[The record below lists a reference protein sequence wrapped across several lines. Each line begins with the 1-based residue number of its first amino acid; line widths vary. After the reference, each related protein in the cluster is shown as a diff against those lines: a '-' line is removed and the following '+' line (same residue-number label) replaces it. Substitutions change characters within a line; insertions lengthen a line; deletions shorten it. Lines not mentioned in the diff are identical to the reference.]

1 MDTIIINSGNSKT
14 SDPPRLL
21 LNLSE
26 KKKLKSNKYGAL
38 SNISIYYT
46 WKNFK
51 TSYKSNR
58 FKTSAPTEN
67 E

>member
-14 SDPPRLL
+14 SDPRRLL

-38 SNISIYYT
+38 SNISIYLT

-58 FKTSAPTEN
+58 FKTSAPT
-67 E
+67 